1 MDGQRFVLASG
12 FEKDSLGLEV
22 QLNMMTP
29 LLDRHS
35 PIAYSI
41 ANYVHHELGKHA
53 GYETCFR
60 ISLGYCH
67 VIQGASL
74 FREIGGECTK
84 CNMIRRKYIEVIM
97 GPVLDHQLTISSP
110 FYAAFCDLDGPYNI
124 FVPGHERETR
134 SKKVLSAKAYI
145 MSFACPV
152 TKLLNLQVIETKS
165 ADGVLEGLTRLGC
178 KHGFPKYLL
187 LDQESSFMKAVK
199 EAEINLKDLKLRSY
213 REQGVLCEVAPVS
226 GHNFTGLIER
236 KIRTVQ
242 EAFDKIGLKKMRLHA
257 TGLQMVA
264 KLTENNLNNLPIGF
278 SYGRDSDN
286 TPLLKL
292 QI

>member
-1 MDGQRFVLASG
+1 MALEEYWYKKGSKEVVQFNKKEMIARVATEKNGILYCRSRIMDGQRFISAVG
-12 FEKDSLGLEV
+12 FEKKSLGLEV

-35 PIAYSI
+35 PIAYSV
-41 ANYVHHELGKHA
+41 ANYVHHDLGKHV

-74 FREIGGECTK
+74 FREISDECAK
-84 CNMIRRKYIEVIM
+84 CSMIRRKYIEVIM
-97 GPVLDHQLTISSP
+97 GPVSDHQLTLSP
-110 FYAAFCDLDGPYNI
+110 PFDAAFCDLDGPYDI

-134 SKKVLSAKAYI
+134 GKKVLSAKAYI

-178 KHGFPKYLL
+178 EQGFPQVSAFRPRKFLH
-187 LDQESSFMKAVK
+187 ESCQS
-199 EAEINLKDLKLRSY
+199 S
-213 REQGVLCEVAPVS
+213 
-226 GHNFTGLIER
+226 
-236 KIRTVQ
+236 
-242 EAFDKIGLKKMRLHA
+242 
-257 TGLQMVA
+257 
-264 KLTENNLNNLPIGF
+264 
-278 SYGRDSDN
+278 
-286 TPLLKL
+286 
-292 QI
+292 